1 MSINKNLSDILPKG
15 INFEILNHIKVDEI
29 DSQIRRN
36 LVILFLSHNCVE
48 KVSELVNQITEYLI
62 DSQFEVKNVFNIED
76 LMKLINKNI
85 SRVNFIFSFTSIMSM
100 AWQIGK
106 TPSELYL
113 IFKSLEDFNIYL
125 FPNPKIN
132 YIFESLVYRKILHEN
147 YPQFSLPYTSSV
159 FYPAW
164 NEALYEEYENK
175 ILDSFEIF
183 KKIECNVCV
192 ITKSF
197 TSKKCKRFVKLE
209 NENDINKKLIKS
221 MDYIDDNGNIN
232 NIGKYDN
239 GGFKLALI
247 YPYCNTQPGSL
258 HSVWFINGILIDFY
272 YCNNK
277 RIIKHYNND
286 FLNRLKFFCKNL
298 YDTFIKDICNNDI
311 PEIIQIDV
319 GVTMNKKIQDEYSFI
334 IDGKK
339 MRFYVSHISINC
351 DKLLSCNVNFEDCNK
366 YNGDND
372 GKNSNEGND
381 ELPVFITE
389 NKNNIF
395 KALFMTLFRKHP
407 IGKLRE
413 LIKKFQ

>member
-15 INFEILNHIKVDEI
+15 INFEILNHIEVDEI

-36 LVILFLSHNCVE
+36 LVILFLSNNCVE
-48 KVSELVNQITEYLI
+48 KMSELVTQITEYLI
-62 DSQFEVKNVFNIED
+62 DSQFEVKTVFNIED
-76 LMKLINKNI
+76 LIKIINKNI
-85 SRVNFIFSFTSIMSM
+85 SKVNFVFSFTSIMSM
-100 AWQIGK
+100 SWKIEK

-125 FPNPKIN
+125 FPNQKIN

-147 YPQFSLPYTSSV
+147 YPQFSLPYTISV

-175 ILDSFEIF
+175 ILDSFEIL

-221 MDYIDDNGNIN
+221 MDYVDDKDGNIT

-247 YPYCNTQPGSL
+247 YPYCNTQPGTL

-277 RIIKHYNND
+277 RIIKHYNNE
-286 FLNRLKFFCKNL
+286 FLNRLKTFCKNL

-339 MRFYVSHISINC
+339 MRFYVNHISVNC
-351 DKLLSCNVNFEDCNK
+351 DKLLSCNIEECDKLNNEN
-366 YNGDND
+366 NE
-372 GKNSNEGND
+372 NSD
-381 ELPVFITE
+381 ELPVFINE

-395 KALFMTLFRKHP
+395 KALFMSIFRKHP
-407 IGKLRE
+407 SGKLRE